1 MSAPHSGA
9 FRIGKVG
16 VAVLA
21 LVLTAGLLVAGP
33 GASAQLGSSDRR
45 PDTSTSLTVNIGLT
59 GTATAT
65 TSQANATPD
74 KAIDGNAATAW
85 CATEWTGTLTVDLGQ
100 ARNLGGFGLTL
111 IGGDP
116 TAEASIAYATSTSD
130 WHNVSSA
137 QHAPVA
143 PNEPVYVPA
152 DVRARFARLTV
163 TDWDGKPPCVGEFR
177 LFARAS
183 DTTLKF
189 AGADLTFQPLEET
202 AGAVFRDNGARAT
215 ADAIL
220 QAHGLNYVR
229 LRLWVVPPPGYP
241 DLAYDLAFAK
251 RIKEAG
257 MKLYLDIH
265 YSDFWADPQH
275 ENTPAAW
282 QGQDLNQLSQ
292 TVQQYTKSVI
302 AAFAQ
307 QETPVDM
314 VSIGNEI
321 RNGFLWPVGQVD
333 WTANTGWQNLTTLLK
348 AGVAGARAGNP
359 AHHPLLVMIHF
370 DQGGDNARSRLFYD
384 HIVAGGVPFDIIG
397 LSYYSFFHGS
407 LTDLRTNVDD
417 LATRYGKQI
426 VIAESQYAWTLAQG
440 DSTGDF
446 VWQPSQLEAGYPASP
461 GGQLSFYNDL
471 LSILAQVPNGKAIGL
486 FYWEPEWI
494 PGVGWTPGAGT
505 PNDNLTLFDFGGR
518 SLPSVGLFQN
528 PLRVCMRYDPSTLPC
543 SVPNSATS
551 GVAADPTG

>member
-1 MSAPHSGA
+1 MFTPRSGA
-9 FRIGKVG
+9 LRLGTLG
-16 VAVLA
+16 AA
-21 LVLTAGLLVAGP
+21 LLLTGGLLSGSGV
-33 GASAQLGSSDRR
+33 SAAQGSSDRQLER
-45 PDTSTSLTVNIGLT
+45 GTRLTVNIGLT

-74 KAIDGNAATAW
+74 RALDGNAATAW
-85 CATEWTGTLTVDLGQ
+85 CATEWTGALTVDLGQ
-100 ARNLGGFGLTL
+100 ARALGGFGLTL
-111 IGGDP
+111 TGGDP
-116 TAEASIAYATSTSD
+116 TAEVSLAYASSSSS
-130 WHNVSSA
+130 WHKVSSM
-137 QHAPVA
+137 QHSPVA
-143 PNEPVYVPA
+143 ANEPVYVPSNVA
-152 DVRARFARLTV
+152 ARYARLTV

-177 LFARAS
+177 LFADAP

-189 AGADLTFQPLEET
+189 AGADLTFQPLEEG
-202 AGAVFRDNGARAT
+202 AGAVYSDNGVTGT
-215 ADAIL
+215 ALDIL
-220 QAHGLNYVR
+220 GAHGLNYVR

-251 RIKEAG
+251 RIKAAG
-257 MKLYLDIH
+257 RKLYLDIH

-282 QGQDLNQLSQ
+282 VGQDLNQLSQ
-292 TVQQYTKSVI
+292 TVEQYTESVI
-302 AAFAQ
+302 AAFAEQ
-307 QETPVDM
+307 GTPVDL

-333 WTANTGWQNLTTLLK
+333 WTANTGWQNLTALLK

-359 AHHPLLVMIHF
+359 SHHPLLVMIHF
-370 DQGGDNARSRLFYD
+370 DQGGNSQASRRFYD
-384 HIVAGGVPFDIIG
+384 NIIAGGVPFDIIG

-446 VWQPSQLEAGYPASP
+446 VWQPSQLEVGYAATP

-471 LSILAQVPNGKAIGL
+471 LSILAQVPGGKAIGL

-505 PNDNLTLFDFGGR
+505 PNDNLTLFNFTGQ

-528 PLRVCMRYDPSTLPC
+528 PLGVCTRYAPSTLPC
-543 SVPNSATS
+543 IVPNGATAGS
-551 GVAADPTG
+551 PGDANR